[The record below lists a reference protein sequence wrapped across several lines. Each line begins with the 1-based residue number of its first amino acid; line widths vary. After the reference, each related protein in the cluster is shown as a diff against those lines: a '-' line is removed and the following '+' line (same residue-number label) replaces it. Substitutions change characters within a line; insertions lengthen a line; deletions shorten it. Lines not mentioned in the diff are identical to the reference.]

1 MNLRR
6 LQHRLVKAAISL
18 RFDEDIDE
26 TTMELEVVLKE
37 YSMTFIFINL
47 LLSMSLKPF
56 FHTLANII

>member
-1 MNLRR
+1 
-6 LQHRLVKAAISL
+6 VKAAISL